1 MKTNNMN
8 ELKKQARQLV
18 LISKQQKL
26 IRPHTEA
33 FKDFPVE
40 EEKHT
45 KILKNNNLLRKRT

>member
-45 KILKNNNLLRKRT
+45 NERSDKYD